1 MSTFKVSDNAA
12 TTLATSISS
21 SSYVTSLVLT
31 DASKFP
37 VINNGG
43 TGTEYSYITLYDSA
57 NNFESVKVTRR
68 DSGSNTL
75 TIVRG
80 TAAGIQGITDDSCIA
95 WSSGTTGVACRPIA
109 QTINDVVQSAASAAS
124 SASAASTSAG
134 NAESSAAAAAA
145 SLSSVA
151 AASLSSVAAASMT
164 LTNKGVN
171 LTSNTLFGTKAEF
184 DAACSDGN
192 FVYTD
197 GDQTIGG
204 IKSFSSRTKY
214 SAVSAGAPSLAFSA
228 DTGEDTGFYWGGD
241 GVIAFSS
248 NGAVAGSIQPGG
260 SLDMVGNIIGRGG
273 LFQINNAVEPR
284 IELHR
289 VGAHARMLV
298 VAANGTL
305 VFCQSNGAGSWVRTL
320 ATLDVSGNFTAV
332 GNVSAYSDI
341 KLKADLMP
349 IDDPLGKVA
358 ALTGY
363 TFTRID
369 SGERQT
375 GLIAQDVQAVLPEAV
390 SESEDGTLSLAY
402 GNLAGLLVEAI
413 KALRAELNDL
423 KALVA

>member
-57 NNFESVKVTRR
+57 NKFESVKVTRR

-95 WSSGTTGVACRPIA
+95 WSSGTTGVACRLIA
-109 QTINDVVQSAASAAS
+109 QTVNDLVQLSTDAGA
-124 SASAASTSAG
+124 SASAAEASCVAFP
-134 NAESSAAAAAA
+134 AAT
-145 SLSSVA
+145 
-151 AASLSSVAAASMT
+151 MT
-164 LTNKGVN
+164 LTNKMVN
-171 LTSNTLFGTKAEF
+171 LAKNTLTGTKAAF

-204 IKSFSSRTKY
+204 IKSFSSRTKF
-214 SAVSAGAPSLAFSA
+214 SAGSAGAPSLAFSA
-228 DTGEDTGFYWGGD
+228 DTAEDTGFYWGGD

-248 NGAVAGSIQPGG
+248 NGAVAGSILPGG
-260 SLDMVGNIIGRGG
+260 SLDMRGNIIGSGG
-273 LFQINNAVEPR
+273 LFQINNAVDPR

-289 VGAHARMLV
+289 VGTHARMLV
-298 VAANGTL
+298 VAATGEL
-305 VFCQSNGAGSWVRTL
+305 VFCQSNGGGSWVGTL
-320 ATLDVSGNFTAV
+320 ATLDVNGTFTAV
-332 GNVSAYSDI
+332 GNVAAFSDI

>member
-12 TTLATSISS
+12 TRLATSISS
-21 SSYVTSLVLT
+21 SPHVTSLVLT

-57 NNFESVKVTRR
+57 NNFESVKLTRR

-80 TAAGIQGITDDSCIA
+80 TAAGIQGITDASCLA
-95 WSSGTTGVACRPIA
+95 WSSGTTGVACRIIA
-109 QTINDVVQSAASAAS
+109 QTVNDLVQLSTDAGASA
-124 SASAASTSAG
+124 SASAASA
-134 NAESSAAAAAA
+134 SAAEASCVAFPAAT
-145 SLSSVA
+145 
-151 AASLSSVAAASMT
+151 MT
-164 LTNKGVN
+164 LTNKMVN
-171 LTSNTLFGTKAEF
+171 LARNTLTGTKAEF

-204 IKSFSSRTKY
+204 IKSFSSRTKF
-214 SAVSAGAPSLAFSA
+214 SAGSAGAPSLAFSA
-228 DTGEDTGFYWGGD
+228 DIGEDTGFYWGGD

-248 NGAVAGSIQPGG
+248 NAEFAGSIQPGG
-260 SLDMVGNIIGRGG
+260 SLDMVGNIIGSGG
-273 LFQINNAVEPR
+273 LFQINNAGEPR

-289 VGAHARMLV
+289 PGAHARMLV
-298 VAANGTL
+298 VDSTGNL
-305 VFCQSNGAGSWVRTL
+305 VFCQSNGDGLWARTL
-320 ATLDVSGNFTAV
+320 ATLDVSGNFTAC

>member
-12 TTLATSISS
+12 TRLATSISS

-124 SASAASTSAG
+124 SASAASTSA
-134 NAESSAAAAAA
+134 AAAAA
-145 SLSSVA
+145 SF
-151 AASLSSVAAASMT
+151 SSVAAASMT

-171 LTSNTLFGTKAEF
+171 LTSNTLSGTKAQF
-184 DAACSDGN
+184 NTACSDGD
-192 FVYTD
+192 FIFTSD
-197 GDQTIGG
+197 
-204 IKSFSSRTKY
+204 F
-214 SAVSAGAPSLAFSA
+214 P
-228 DTGEDTGFYWGGD
+228 W
-241 GVIAFSS
+241 SS
-248 NGAVAGSIQPGG
+248 NGSPGVTKIAPDGQMDVSRYLDFHPAGGDASDYTVRLDGGTAGSTT
-260 SLDMVGNIIGRGG
+260 LYLTGN
-273 LFQINNAVEPR
+273 F
-284 IELHR
+284 
-289 VGAHARMLV
+289 HASGNV
-298 VAANGTL
+298 TATTVWAPTVSGTTFSATN
-305 VFCQSNGAGSWVRTL
+305 VL
-320 ATLDVSGNFTAV
+320 AT
-332 GNVSAYSDI
+332 GNVSAYSDAR
-341 KLKADLMP
+341 LKTDLVR
-349 IDDPLGKVA
+349 IDD
-358 ALTGY
+358 ALYRVSGLAGY
-363 TFTRID
+363 TFTRTD

-375 GLIAQDVQAVLPEAV
+375 GLLAQDVQKVLPEAV
-390 SESEDGTLSLAY
+390 SEAENGTLSLAY

-413 KALRAELNDL
+413 KELAVEVAAI
-423 KALVA
+423 KAKLA